1 MVVTFSKFCNSKS
14 WVDTFTGLKQVVEPS
29 NSTCTDLKIKTMWLK
44 PLLEWEHIFY
54 NSLDKILSLIQILQ
68 RKMSAQELKGCVR
81 YILSNFYFP
90 PSDNPL
96 KTMKN
101 VFCFI

>member
-1 MVVTFSKFCNSKS
+1 
-14 WVDTFTGLKQVVEPS
+14 
-29 NSTCTDLKIKTMWLK
+29 MWLK